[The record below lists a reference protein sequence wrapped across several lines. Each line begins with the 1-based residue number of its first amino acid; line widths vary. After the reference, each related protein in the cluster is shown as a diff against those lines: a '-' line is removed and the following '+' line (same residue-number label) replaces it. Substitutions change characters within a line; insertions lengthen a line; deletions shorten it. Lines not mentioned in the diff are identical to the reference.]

1 MHVCKVECMLYR
13 KGAKG
18 STGPYPS
25 PGSACKG
32 PRQWEQVPGGHG
44 YEETAGSYRRKGDG
58 YSTPCLPWVDVQH
71 LKQPQYI

>member
-1 MHVCKVECMLYR
+1 MYAVQTKD
-13 KGAKG
+13 

-32 PRQWEQVPGGHG
+32 PSQWEQIPGGHG

-58 YSTPCLPWVDVQH
+58 YGTPRLPWVDIQH
-71 LKQPQYI
+71 LKQTQCI